1 MSREANVFVRDA
13 AFADTLR
20 DELLRMIEAGARPV
34 VAEQWRSRSIL
45 SKAAC
50 WIAYGIVRVG
60 MGMLGYGGNE
70 WWRGVPRK
78 R

>member
-1 MSREANVFVRDA
+1 M
-13 AFADTLR
+13 
-20 DELLRMIEAGARPV
+20 RMIAAGARPIE
-34 VAEQWRSRSIL
+34 AERWRSRSIV

-50 WIAYGIVRVG
+50 WIAYGIVRVA

-70 WWRGVPRK
+70 WWRGPPSR